1 MDQIAGP
8 PPAAYPQ
15 DTGSNPLQMMGQ
27 LAQTQNA
34 LNANAQFQQQFA
46 ARQALGPILQSSVN
60 SDGELDYNKAF
71 VKMSADPRTAWMA
84 PDFLAQGIQ
93 KQAVQAETVLKSLDY
108 HQKQQAGIYSAVQG
122 LLPLGDQVTKG
133 DIIRVATDLVN
144 QGTLDK
150 KEYTGFLQTLAGV
163 PDKAASQFV
172 KQVAFASRSAD
183 ENLKAAAG
191 GYDWHDTGNGLAL
204 IHSAPQMGQG
214 PRLIGT
220 MSKGL
225 TPEQQA
231 SPVNQEND
239 LGQKIMTPQGQFLQ
253 KNFGWG
259 QGGAVPPGGN
269 LTSAGAPSVG
279 APANGPAAEG
289 ASQTPPPNAGVG
301 GGGPPTPPPTS
312 PQGGPV
318 TMAPSKERQD
328 QLSQLG
334 DYTKQMSTDSEN
346 AGHLLQNIIQAKQ
359 LIKEFKPGAG
369 ADFREEAA
377 RVIYALG
384 GTKEDVNRMTGGGD
398 SLASQQA
405 FKSQMMD
412 FALQRLKDAIKTG
425 KITNLE
431 FQNVLNAKPNPNMQ
445 EDAAMALLNTAERG
459 ANLARDQLHQYN
471 KYMATPGADP
481 IKFKNEIWPKEVDRY
496 NTRMQEFFKKHGGLG
511 KNG

>member
-15 DTGSNPLQMMGQ
+15 DTGGNPLQMMGQ

-60 SDGELDYNKAF
+60 ADGELDYNKAF

-93 KQAVQAETVLKSLDY
+93 KQQIQAETALKTLEY

-122 LLPLGDQVTKG
+122 LLPLGGQVTKG

-163 PDKAASQFV
+163 PDKAAPQFV
-172 KQVAFASRSAD
+172 KQVAFASRNAD

-191 GYDWHDTGNGLAL
+191 AYEWHDKGNGLVL

-214 PRLIGT
+214 PRLIDT
-220 MSKGL
+220 MAKGL

-231 SPVNQEND
+231 TMITQEND
-239 LGQKIMTPQGQFLQ
+239 QGQKIGTPQGAFLQ

-269 LTSAGAPSVG
+269 LTSAGAPSPSV
-279 APANGPAAEG
+279 PANGPAAEG
-289 ASQTPPPNAGVG
+289 APQTPPPTAGVG
-301 GGGPPTPPPTS
+301 GGGPPTSPPTS
-312 PQGGPV
+312 GAV
-318 TMAPSKERQD
+318 TMAPSKERQE

-346 AGHLLQNIIQAKQ
+346 AGHLLQNIVQAKQ

-398 SLASQQA
+398 SLATQQA

-445 EDAAMALLNTAERG
+445 EDAAMALLDTAERG
-459 ANLARDQLHQYN
+459 AKLARAQLQQYN
-471 KYMATPGADP
+471 EYMKTPGADP
-481 IKFKNEIWPKEVDRY
+481 IKFKNEIWPAEVDKY
-496 NTRMQEFFKKHGGLG
+496 NARLQEFFKRHGGLG
-511 KNG
+511 KK